1 MPDPIVA
8 PTIKLGEL
16 ETLMK
21 GWGQGLLA
29 EMQKTPL
36 AVAKAAAAQDP
47 VPVEAKVD
55 GVPKPAELVKP
66 GQADMKAAG
75 IAGVVESGD
84 NLKIL
89 QFRLGPITSALV
101 GVPTGLVAS
110 SAIDAWILPYRT
122 ATGPT
127 ATRPATVG
135 FAQINWLNPAAHVG
149 AMVLSETYV
158 AGFLGRTAAHF
169 ITGTLLINTLLK
181 YTPLGVWLENLVKA
195 ISPKTTTTAQAR
207 ASQEQAAQAR
217 ASQNVLQRG
226 AQNGRTALSW
236 R

>member
-1 MPDPIVA
+1 MPDPITA
-8 PTIKLGEL
+8 PTINLGEL

-36 AVAKAAAAQDP
+36 AAAKTTAAAAQDP
-47 VPVEAKVD
+47 MPVAAKVD

-101 GVPTGLVAS
+101 GIPTGMVVGGG
-110 SAIDAWILPYRT
+110 IDNWILPYRT
-122 ATGPT
+122 PTGPT
-127 ATRPATVG
+127 ATRPATLG
-135 FAQINWLNPAAHVG
+135 FDKINWLNPAAHVG
-149 AMVLSETYV
+149 GMVLSETYV

-169 ITGTLLINTLLK
+169 ITGTFLVSILLK
-181 YTPLGVWLENLVKA
+181 YTPLAQWLANAVKA
-195 ISPKTTTTAQAR
+195 ISPKTTTVAQPRLGNTAQ
-207 ASQEQAAQAR
+207 
-217 ASQNVLQRG
+217 NMLQQQ